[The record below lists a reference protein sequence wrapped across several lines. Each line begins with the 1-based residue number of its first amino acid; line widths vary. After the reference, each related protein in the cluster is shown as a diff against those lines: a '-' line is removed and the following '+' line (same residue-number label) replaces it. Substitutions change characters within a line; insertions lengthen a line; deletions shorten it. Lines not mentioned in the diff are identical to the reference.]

1 MLSECLLLN
10 LYPSL
15 FACLCLFV
23 SRYVFSLL
31 ASQKSADCFFCHSF
45 IKKLPFSHTHNSS
58 FFPICF
64 SGQSSISVQSDF
76 PPFRV
81 RPFTWALHTLDFS
94 SQCTTKLF
102 CCVDSFRSALL
113 VNAQPNSLPSNSF
126 LRLSIR
132 RHSSLFPHH
141 RRNHMEL
148 RVVFERSWRKASSAF
163 R

>member
-31 ASQKSADCFFCHSF
+31 AFQKVLIAFFAIHLLKNSHFPTRKSPLFSQFVFRGKVQFQYKA
-45 IKKLPFSHTHNSS
+45 
-58 FFPICF
+58 
-64 SGQSSISVQSDF
+64 IS

-94 SQCTTKLF
+94 SQCTTKRF
-102 CCVDSFRSALL
+102 CCVGSFRSALL

-148 RVVFERSWRKASSAF
+148 RAVFERSWRKASSAF